1 MHTPDGVLLRHCHT
15 LRVYPWLSAA
25 PPGRGLFRDDRQNQ
39 SVRLGLVYRRSMRII
54 VYTGK
59 GGVGK
64 TSIAAATALRSADL
78 GHRTLVLSTDLAHS
92 LGDSLDV
99 ALGPEPKAVAP
110 MLWAQEPDVH
120 YNLQKHWGAIQR
132 WLQAALT
139 WRGAVDGLIAD
150 EVSIIPGMEEL
161 SNLLCIDDSRAS
173 GEYDVIVVDA
183 APTGETL
190 RLLSLPEALRWW
202 IEQVFPLYRR
212 GMKVARPL
220 VRALTDAPMPADNVY
235 ASVLDLFRRLDQL
248 HRTLTDPELSCVRLV
263 LNPERMVVAEAR
275 RTYTYLSLF
284 GYPTDLVV
292 ANRVVPDQIT
302 DPCFANWKCAQ
313 ETHLQPIREGFYPMP
328 VNVVPLL
335 GEEVVGLDALRRLA
349 SAAFGDV
356 DPTGRF
362 SEGLKPTI
370 ELTSP
375 NTYRVSVPL
384 SFATR
389 GEIRVN
395 DSGDQQ
401 FIQVGSF
408 RHRQILPRML
418 AGLSPSGAK
427 LDEANH
433 LLTVRFERAS

>member
-1 MHTPDGVLLRHCHT
+1 
-15 LRVYPWLSAA
+15 
-25 PPGRGLFRDDRQNQ
+25 
-39 SVRLGLVYRRSMRII
+39 MRII

-110 MLWAQEPDVH
+110 MLWAQEPDVY

-161 SNLLCIDDSRAS
+161 SNLLCIEETRAS

-190 RLLSLPEALRWW
+190 RLLSLPEALHWW
-202 IEQVFPLYRR
+202 IEQVFPVYRR

-220 VRALTDAPMPADNVY
+220 VRALTDAPMPPDSVY
-235 ASVLDLFRRLDQL
+235 ASVLDLFRRLDRL
-248 HRTLTDPELSCVRLV
+248 HRTLTDPDLSCVRLV

-292 ANRVVPDQIT
+292 ANRIVPDQVT
-302 DPCFANWKCAQ
+302 DPYFASWKCAQ
-313 ETHLQPIREGFYPMP
+313 QSQLQQIREGFHPMP
-328 VNVVPLL
+328 VNTVPLL
-335 GEEVVGLDALRRLA
+335 GEEVLGFDALRRL
-349 SAAFGDV
+349 SSDAFGEV
-356 DPTGRF
+356 DPTERF
-362 SEGLKPTI
+362 SEGPRPTI

-375 NTYRVSVPL
+375 NTYRVSVPVP
-384 SFATR
+384 FATR
-389 GEIRVN
+389 GEIHV
-395 DSGDQQ
+395 SHTGDELLL
-401 FIQVGSF
+401 QVGGF
-408 RHRQILPRML
+408 RHRQILPRTL
-418 AGLSPSGAK
+418 VGLSPSGAK

-433 LLTVRFERAS
+433 LLTVRFERPS